1 MAKRNLIVSR
11 VFSTRGILTAHVV
24 TVDGKVVGEVKSGQ
38 TLSFPISE
46 GKHTVAFKSRPA
58 MKSLTFG
65 PYEINVGKSDIRATI
80 DPRNTAWRCDITGT
94 ADDVDLEGDMADAFA
109 ELLREMMNE
118 LQRKPKSVVFF
129 YEKGAQIGLQGFT
142 YSYGSLTGSK
152 VRTLQLFEQSD
163 AAKAFGWY
171 IHESGNDRYADVF
184 VSGRSVELT
193 RK

>member
-1 MAKRNLIVSR
+1 MRKMLW
-11 VFSTRGILTAHVV
+11 
-24 TVDGKVVGEVKSGQ
+24 
-38 TLSFPISE
+38 LSY
-46 GKHTVAFKSRPA
+46 
-58 MKSLTFG
+58 L
-65 PYEINVGKSDIRATI
+65 
-80 DPRNTAWRCDITGT
+80 
-94 ADDVDLEGDMADAFA
+94 
-109 ELLREMMNE
+109 
-118 LQRKPKSVVFF
+118 